1 MSNVYV
7 NDIGVP
13 RIARNKRIYSGNNA
27 IEQTSSVGGGTI
39 IDWATVTQELIE
51 FNRSV
56 QVDGD
61 ITVTNLAGNDGDIVF
76 VDANGMVGTLH
87 LVWGEVPTGA
97 IDNSN
102 KDFVLANTPV
112 DWSVSVYLNGQ
123 RLKLTTDYT
132 IMGDTITLNI
142 APYSDANYTDIITA
156 DYNYVTYTGT
166 SIPSQSDVGYTAM
179 TRGSACQS
187 SGFDLKIS
195 RIKKTMTIT
204 GIFSTIVAPATGSII
219 ASIPYATVAQG
230 YELSTPIYGMDTTV
244 DALDANR
251 GVRFY
256 VDAFDSGSTNIEIK
270 VLNARDNVDAAITLT
285 FNLI

>member
-1 MSNVYV
+1 MSNVFV
-7 NDIGVP
+7 NNINVP
-13 RIARNKRIYSGNNA
+13 RIARNKRIYAGNVSNNETNQA
-27 IEQTSSVGGGTI
+27 VGGI
-39 IDWATVTQELIE
+39 DIDWAIVTEELIE
-51 FNRSV
+51 LNRSV

-61 ITVTNLAGNDGDIVF
+61 LTVTNLAGNDGDIVF

-87 LVWGEVPTGA
+87 PVWGEVPTGA

-102 KDFVLANTPV
+102 KDFVLANTPI
-112 DWSVSVYLNGQ
+112 DGSVRVYLNGQ

-132 IMGDTITLNI
+132 ITGATITLNT
-142 APYSDANYTDIITA
+142 APYSDVNYTDIVTA

-166 SIPSQSDVGYTAM
+166 STPSQSDIGYTAM
-179 TRGSACQS
+179 TRGAACQS

-195 RIKKTMTIT
+195 RIKNTMTIT
-204 GIFSTIVAPATGSII
+204 GIFSTTVGPSTGSII

-244 DALDANR
+244 DLLDANR